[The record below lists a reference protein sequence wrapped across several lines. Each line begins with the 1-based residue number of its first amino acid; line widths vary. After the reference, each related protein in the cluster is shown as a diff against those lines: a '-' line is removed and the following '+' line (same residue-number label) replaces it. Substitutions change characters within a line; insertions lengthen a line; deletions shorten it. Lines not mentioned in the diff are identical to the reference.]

1 MATILKIG
9 SKGKLVLML
18 QRYLNQKGKI
28 PKPIPESGE
37 FDDETKAAV
46 VYFQKRLG
54 LKKDAPGT
62 VGPETAA
69 ALAKLVGS
77 SASAFAKEF
86 IKPEAAVAEGGAD
99 KKEAKKKP
107 AKKRGKPGKHGNTEF
122 ASGAYL
128 MSIPPN
134 PAGKFPLL
142 VLFAGDTKKAVMIAA
157 TPENTFKNAIVVF
170 GERNGSFSGFQSAL
184 DAFLKE
190 NQTSIG
196 SVSICGY
203 SSGGQAAFANY
214 GHATKAVGL
223 IDPNIQAKDF
233 GKFDGKTI
241 LSINGSTADAWPW
254 SADPKR
260 KGYSI
265 GQARL
270 DSVDLVKKAGGY
282 AEVTS
287 QGHGGYPAYFLKKFE
302 GKLI

>member
-1 MATILKIG
+1 MATILKTG

-18 QRYLNQKGKI
+18 QRFLNQKGKL
-28 PKPIPESGE
+28 PTPIKESAE
-37 FDDETKAAV
+37 FDAETKAAV
-46 VYFQKRLG
+46 LYFQKKLG
-54 LKKDAPGT
+54 LKTDAPGT
-62 VGPETAA
+62 VGPETAS

-77 SASAFAKEF
+77 PASAFAKEF
-86 IKPEAAVAEGGAD
+86 GKPEIAAADASAD
-99 KKEAKKKP
+99 KKEAEQKSTKKQ
-107 AKKRGKPGKHGNTEF
+107 GKPGKHGNVELDS
-122 ASGAYL
+122 AGYL
-128 MSIPPN
+128 ISIPPN

-157 TPENTFKNAIVVF
+157 TPASTFKNAIVVF
-170 GERNGSFSGFQSAL
+170 GERNGSFSGFQSTL
-184 DAFLKE
+184 NDFLKE
-190 NQTSIG
+190 YQTSIG

-233 GKFDGKTI
+233 AKFDGKSI

-254 SADPKR
+254 AADPQR
-260 KGYSI
+260 KGYTI

-270 DSVDLVKKAGGY
+270 DAVDLVKKAGGY
-282 AEVTS
+282 SETTN

>member
-1 MATILKIG
+1 MATFILKTG
-9 SKGKLVLML
+9 SKGKPVLML
-18 QRYLNQKGKI
+18 QRFLNLKGKL
-28 PKPIPESGE
+28 PKPIPENGE
-37 FDDETKAAV
+37 FDSETKAAV
-46 VYFQKRLG
+46 LYFQKMLG
-54 LKKDAPGT
+54 LKTDAPGT

-77 SASAFAKEF
+77 AASAFAKAF
-86 IKPEAAVAEGGAD
+86 GKPQVAAEGSAN
-99 KKEAKKKP
+99 KKEAEKKSTTKL
-107 AKKRGKPGKHGNTEF
+107 GKAGKHGNTVL

-128 MSIPPN
+128 ISIPPN
-134 PAGKFPLL
+134 PAGMFPLL
-142 VLFAGDTKKAVMIAA
+142 VLFAGNTKKAMMIAG
-157 TPENTFKNAIVVF
+157 TPESTFKNAIVVF

-184 DAFLKE
+184 NNFLKE
-190 NQTSIG
+190 NQASIG

-254 SADPKR
+254 PADPQR
-260 KGYSI
+260 KGYTI

-282 AEVTS
+282 AETTS
-287 QGHGGYPAYFLKKFE
+287 QGHGAYPAYFLKKFE